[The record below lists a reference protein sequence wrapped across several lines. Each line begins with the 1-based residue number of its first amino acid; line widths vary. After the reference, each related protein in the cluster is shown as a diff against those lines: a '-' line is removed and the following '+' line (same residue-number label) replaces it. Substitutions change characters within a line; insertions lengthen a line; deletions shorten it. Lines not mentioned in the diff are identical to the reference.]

1 MDKSNVTKLARLL
14 KNFTELESS
23 FVLTSEVKAICA
35 HRNDKGEIEGMD
47 VVTPHGTFHDSM
59 DFNTFKTR
67 VGDILEV
74 LKDEMPSPP
83 DLNQKKSGRIV
94 PISPPPPQEGIPI
107 QQPSTIAPPIGT
119 VGEAQPKESTLNL
132 SDSGFT
138 GDLFTDPGL
147 KIVNRGQITI
157 HTMSGEV
164 ISTGTPGGNIQ
175 GEMISGV
182 IYENGKCRL
191 AAKNFNGGNQ
201 VVVKY
206 QVARKG

>member
-59 DFNTFKTR
+59 DFKEFKTR

-74 LKDEMPSPP
+74 LKDEIHSHPE
-83 DLNQKKSGRIV
+83 LNQKKSGRIV
-94 PISPPPPQEGIPI
+94 PISPPPPQEGGPM
-107 QQPSTIAPPIGT
+107 TPPIGT

-157 HTMSGEV
+157 HDMSGEV

-191 AAKNFNGGNQ
+191 AAKNFNSGNQ